1 MQRNFGQLRSK
12 PVKFGQLDGHTWRR
26 SWPSIFR
33 WGLRGIWRRDF
44 RRAEVLI
51 NHDVFFGHEQPAGQS
66 QLECPQPAV
75 KGAIA
80 HFIFA
85 SEVLAGFGAP
95 Q

>member
-12 PVKFGQLDGHTWRR
+12 PVNFGQLDGQTWRR
-26 SWPSIFR
+26 SWLSIFR
-33 WGLRGIWRRDF
+33 WGLSGVRGRDF
-44 RRAEVLI
+44 RRAELFI
-51 NHDVFFGHEQPAGQS
+51 NHYVFFGQEQPAGQS

-85 SEVLAGFGAP
+85 SEVFAGFGAP
-95 Q
+95 